1 MGQPAHFDEVVG
13 VEVVILGSGV
23 VVAGDGLDGG
33 GVLLK
38 LQQLLWATRDHDVGI
53 YAREALCRD
62 CCAWIQEKQRAIILA
77 AGSCP
82 GSDRRLM
89 PLTEKSEG
97 DSAASTG
104 TSRSGT
110 SRSGE
115 TSSSSAREGRAT
127 LQPVVERSFVIKGE
141 VTSTE
146 SLYIE
151 GRIEG
156 MIHLAD
162 SRLTVGKTGEV
173 IADIDAREIIVL
185 GKVRGNCRA
194 SDRVDIRNGGCL
206 MGNVITPRISIDEGA
221 SFKGGVEIRNP
232 REVNPR
238 AVAVGGSVP
247 AASQEKRAEESSS
260 QGRSLKREDG
270 SDDDDALPK
279 WKLEERKSAA
289 RKTVE
294 TH

>member
-1 MGQPAHFDEVVG
+1 
-13 VEVVILGSGV
+13 
-23 VVAGDGLDGG
+23 
-33 GVLLK
+33 
-38 LQQLLWATRDHDVGI
+38 
-53 YAREALCRD
+53 
-62 CCAWIQEKQRAIILA
+62 
-77 AGSCP
+77 
-82 GSDRRLM
+82 M
-89 PLTEKSEG
+89 PLTEKSEV

-115 TSSSSAREGRAT
+115 TSSGSAREGRAT
-127 LQPVVERSFVIKGE
+127 LQQMVERSFVIKGE
-141 VTSTE
+141 LTSTE

-156 MIHLAD
+156 MIHLAG
-162 SRLTVGKTGEV
+162 SRLTVGKTAEIV
-173 IADIDAREIIVL
+173 ADIEAREIVVL

-194 SDRVDIRNGGCL
+194 SERVDIRNGGCL
-206 MGNVITPRISIDEGA
+206 LGNVITPRITIDDGA
-221 SFKGGVEIRNP
+221 YFKGGVEIRNP
-232 REVNPR
+232 REGNQRVV
-238 AVAVGGSVP
+238 AVAGPVP
-247 AASQEKRAEESSS
+247 AASSDTRAEESSS